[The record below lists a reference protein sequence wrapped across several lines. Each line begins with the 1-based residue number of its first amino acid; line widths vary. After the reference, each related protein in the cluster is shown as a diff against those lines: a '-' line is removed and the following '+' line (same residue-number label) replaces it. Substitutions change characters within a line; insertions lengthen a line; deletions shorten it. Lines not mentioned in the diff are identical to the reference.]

1 MCKAKKRGII
11 EEGWGVMQLELLS
24 LGSNGLWVI
33 KSGSKTLCV
42 CGDDDLKAFAEQIKE
57 AGF

>member
-1 MCKAKKRGII
+1 MPVK
-11 EEGWGVMQLELLS
+11 LLS

-33 KSGSKTLCV
+33 KSGGKTLCV
-42 CGDDDLKAFAEQIKE
+42 CRDDDLKAFAEQLKE

>member
-1 MCKAKKRGII
+1 
-11 EEGWGVMQLELLS
+11 MQLELLR

-33 KSGSKTLCV
+33 KSGGKTLCV
-42 CGDDDLKAFAEQIKE
+42 CRDDDLKAFAEQLKE